1 MLTSCLPPIAAVA
14 IDDLRPHEEY
24 DRKILYEVALSL
36 QTERM
41 VRDPIIVDASS
52 LVILDGTHR
61 YWALRRM
68 GCVSVPVAM
77 YDYASNSVGIARWNR
92 CIASSAIFLPN
103 RAIRVEYSNAG
114 EALAAVT
121 DRRASLA
128 LIGLSGSQLVIEEAF
143 EIHSAYSLLGELEAQ
158 LRAKGCGISY
168 ATEEDS
174 FLRLKSGEASWIMV
188 PPVIKKEEALEA
200 ALSGR
205 LFPIKS
211 TRHIIPHRPINLRI
225 PIEWLMDPPEILDSK
240 LHDLLSRLSFRRVG
254 AGAIVDGRRY
264 EEEVYI
270 GEPSNP

>member
-1 MLTSCLPPIAAVA
+1 MSSCLPPVTAVA
-14 IDDLRPHEEY
+14 IGELRPHEEY

-52 LVILDGTHR
+52 LMILDGTHR

-68 GCVSVPVAM
+68 GCLSVPVAM
-77 YDYASNSVGIARWNR
+77 YDYASSSVGIARWNR
-92 CIASSAIFLPN
+92 CIASPAIFLPN
-103 RAIRVEYSNAG
+103 RKIRVEHSNTS
-114 EALAAVT
+114 EALAAVME
-121 DRRASLA
+121 RRASLA
-128 LIGLSGSQLVIEEAF
+128 LIGASGSQLVIEEVF
-143 EIHSAYSLLGELEAQ
+143 EIHRAYSLLSELETE

-174 FLRLKSGEASWIMV
+174 FMRLRRGEFSWIMV
-188 PPVIKKEEALEA
+188 PPAIKKEEALEA

-211 TRHIIPHRPINLRI
+211 TRHIIPSRPINLRI
-225 PIEWLMDPPEILDSK
+225 PIEWLMEAPAAVDPK
-240 LHDLLSRLSFRRVG
+240 LQDLLSRLSFRRVG
-254 AGAIVDGRRY
+254 AGAMVDGRRY

-270 GEPSNP
+270 GETSNP

>member
-1 MLTSCLPPIAAVA
+1 MSSRLPTISSVA

-24 DRKILYEVALSL
+24 DRQILYEIALSL
-36 QTERM
+36 QTERV

-52 LVILDGTHR
+52 LMILDGTHR

-68 GCVSVPVAM
+68 GCLSAPVAM
-77 YDYASNSVGIARWNR
+77 YDYASSSIGVSRWDR
-92 CIASSAIFLPN
+92 CIASPAIFLPN
-103 RAIRVEYSNAG
+103 RKIRVEYSNEM
-114 EALAAVT
+114 EALAAIM
-121 DRRASLA
+121 DRKASLA
-128 LIGLSGSQLVIEEAF
+128 IIGLSGSQLLVEEGF
-143 EIHSAYSLLGELEAQ
+143 EIHRAYSLLSELETE

-174 FLRLKSGEASWIMV
+174 FLRLKKGEFSWVIV
-188 PPVIKKEEALEA
+188 PPAIKKDEALEA

-211 TRHIIPHRPINLRI
+211 TRHIIPSRPINLRI
-225 PIEWLMDPPEILDSK
+225 PIGWLMDPPETVNSK
-240 LHDLLSRLSFRRVG
+240 LQDLLSRLSFRRVR
-254 AGAIVDGRRY
+254 AGAILGGRRY